1 MDWGRGQV
9 TATIA
14 ANATWG
20 GGWLSLN
27 HPGREGLP
35 IDFGAILPP
44 QILPPYQSRISGL
57 SAQIVRG
64 TPGRIFRLELKER
77 GAFRWTGEIVLTGGR
92 QVVAFDLPALGEV
105 NELVWVLDRAA
116 PGDFVVLDS
125 LAFTA
130 TTQIT
135 DTATAAFVWS
145 LALLLNN
152 ADPASGLVR
161 DKARD
166 ASGEFDA
173 VPATGG
179 LAAAAVLAAQLGVIS
194 HEDAVQIVSRIADTL
209 LNDLPRFEG
218 LWPHWVK
225 TSATG
230 EPIIVPGTEWSS
242 VDSVIAAIS
251 LLTAQ
256 QALGLDTSGT
266 EAMLRGIDWSKL
278 VTPSGISHGYT
289 NSGELIP
296 YAWDVF
302 GGEAFLVE
310 LAYAAATGQVAPLAY
325 PSPPTANGSGF
336 IGELAFLWVPP
347 PFGLDVWSDDWRAY
361 RSAAAEMQ
369 IAYFRTHYPTSCL
382 ARFGLFGLSAAE
394 GPDPSRVSSA
404 DLYQAVGVG

>member
-1 MDWGRGQV
+1 M
-9 TATIA
+9 
-14 ANATWG
+14 
-20 GGWLSLN
+20 
-27 HPGREGLP
+27 
-35 IDFGAILPP
+35 
-44 QILPPYQSRISGL
+44 
-57 SAQIVRG
+57 
-64 TPGRIFRLELKER
+64 ELKEH
-77 GAFRWTGEIVLTGGR
+77 GAFRWQDEVILSGGQ

-105 NELVWVLDRAA
+105 NELVWVLDHAA

-125 LAFTA
+125 IAFTA

-145 LALLLNN
+145 LAQLLSN

-179 LAAAAVLAAQLGVIS
+179 LAAATALAAQLGVIS

-266 EAMLRGIDWSKL
+266 EAMLRDIDWSKL
-278 VTPSGISHGYT
+278 VTPGGISHGYT
-289 NSGELIP
+289 YSGELIP
-296 YAWDVF
+296 YEWDAF
-302 GGEAFLVE
+302 GGESFLVA

-336 IGELAFLWVPP
+336 IDELAFLWVPP
-347 PFGLDVWSDDWRAY
+347 PSGLDVLG
-361 RSAAAEMQ
+361 Q
-369 IAYFRTHYPTSCL
+369 
-382 ARFGLFGLSAAE
+382 
-394 GPDPSRVSSA
+394 
-404 DLYQAVGVG
+404 